1 MTRLSSR
8 LPARRAALAALAF
21 AAAAAFAQDKPA
33 AHPARTW
40 TSVNGNT
47 LEGAFVR
54 EEGGKVYLRL
64 QDGRLVGTTRE
75 KLSPLDLA
83 WIDGATA
90 PSNAVQS
97 LSFPAATQLE
107 KNKMEEHRKVRRL
120 IIKSYTQL
128 TNNDRDD
135 KSLAF
140 LQRDSMSM
148 YGWTYISADCYLTPS
163 GKKGKIKEMTFL
175 PQLPVELRE
184 AVQMV
189 RDKFTLP
196 LPDPTVVK
204 PVEDEGESYWEVQ
217 GLPDY
222 VSRVRLLVDAET
234 KKIRRFD
241 LAFPPPEK

>member
-1 MTRLSSR
+1 MVNVAL
-8 LPARRAALAALAF
+8 LALALS
-21 AAAAAFAQDKPA
+21 AASASRAQEKPKA
-33 AHPARTW
+33 YPHRTW

-47 LEGAFVR
+47 LDGAFVK
-54 EEGGKVYLRL
+54 EEGGKVYIQLS
-64 QDGRLVGTTRE
+64 DGKLVGTGRD

-90 PSNAVQS
+90 PSNAVKT
-97 LSFPAATQLE
+97 LSFPQATQLE
-107 KNKMEEHRKVRRL
+107 KNRMEVHRKVRRL

-140 LQRDSMSM
+140 LQRDAMSM
-148 YGWTYISADCYLTPS
+148 YGWTYVSADCYLTKS

-189 RDKFTLP
+189 RDKFTLVM
-196 LPDPTVVK
+196 PDPVTVREVH
-204 PVEDEGESYWEVQ
+204 EDGETYWDV
-217 GLPDY
+217 LSPPDY

-234 KKIRRFD
+234 GKIRRFD
-241 LAFPPPEK
+241 LFFPPPTE